1 MKKETKVLCPECGAE
16 FAIADKEVT
25 TLATVIGKDSGLGPV
40 FLTVAGQDTA
50 VKQTKLPKTAKE
62 RIEALRRA
70 GKDVSHLFAMQ
81 DPDGD
86 EYVVSKKCG
95 RPIVLNDDDPI
106 YKSITEQGTIPNRH
120 LFRRWVMAQMFHML
134 SHTDYSTKK
143 PVGVTEMIHRLG
155 YEYQW
160 KMVMKEVYAQMKMEG
175 KDPANFADRNRWFN
189 TSVLESMAQDYI
201 EQLKKHVAAQP
212 NKKCKGIPYK
222 RINGRDIFLSD
233 MQAKL
238 YHPLHLAKLHIAQA
252 KSAYQLYNAAKKFN
266 DLRIKMRRDT
276 PQCKAWVDAYKGAG
290 AYFTMQNLIRFHG
303 CVAIDDAGKRLDKY
317 QSLDFLSDKAEMY
330 SNGEGWRLLAM
341 LKKMLD
347 DNGIDVKKKMAEWR
361 KRK

>member
-1 MKKETKVLCPECGAE
+1 MKEEKVVCPKCGAE
-16 FAIADKEVT
+16 FATPEDGIT
-25 TLATVIGKDSGLGPV
+25 TVATVVAKSSGQGVLYPV
-40 FLTVAGQDTA
+40 IVGQ
-50 VKQTKLPKTAKE
+50 QSTKLPKSAQE

-81 DPDGD
+81 DPYGD

-95 RPIVLNDDDPI
+95 RPIVLSDDDPI
-106 YKSITEQGTIPNRH
+106 FKAITEQGTIPNRR

-134 SHTDYSTKK
+134 SHDYRSQK

-160 KMVMKEVYAQMKMEG
+160 KMVMKELYAQMKMEG

-189 TSVLESMAQDYI
+189 TSVFESMAQDYI
-201 EQLKKHVAAQP
+201 EQLKKHVAALP
-212 NKKCKGIPYK
+212 NKKCKGILYK

-233 MQAKL
+233 LQAKL
-238 YHPLHLAKLHIAQA
+238 YRPLTLVLRRIETAKN
-252 KSAYQLYNAAKKFN
+252 AYQLYNAAKKFN
-266 DLRIKMRRDT
+266 DLRIKMRHDT

-303 CVAIDDAGKRLDKY
+303 CVAVDDAGKRLDKY

-330 SNGEGWRLLAM
+330 SNGEGWRLLAT